1 MALLDRRIALLL
13 LLCLAAPVTLAS
25 DDPGVPAALYDQ
37 YARPVGLTTAA
48 GEVQVA
54 IVVSAKR
61 LRRIK
66 PWEVALRDRFPEL
79 VIVRIADIPG
89 ANAVYEKVAATLRK
103 RLPADVGVGID
114 LERSWAQRFE
124 LDTQVPNIL
133 LFDHHGELIA
143 RHAGMYKRDLFPP
156 LEADVAAALD
166 EQPAARVA
174 TAQ

>member
-1 MALLDRRIALLL
+1 MLDRQIVLLL
-13 LLCLAAPVTLAS
+13 LLCLAAPITGAA
-25 DDPGVPAALYDQ
+25 DNPDVPAALYDQ
-37 YARPVGLTTAA
+37 YARPVGLATDG

-66 PWEVALRDRFPEL
+66 PWEVALRESFPDL
-79 VIVRIADIPG
+79 AIVRIADIPG

-114 LERSWAQRFE
+114 LERSWATSFE

-133 LFDHHGELIA
+133 LFDHHGELMA
-143 RHAGMYKRDLFPP
+143 QHAGMFKRDLFPA
-156 LEADVAAALD
+156 LEADVAAAMKA
-166 EQPAARVA
+166 QPAARVA
-174 TAQ
+174 NAQE